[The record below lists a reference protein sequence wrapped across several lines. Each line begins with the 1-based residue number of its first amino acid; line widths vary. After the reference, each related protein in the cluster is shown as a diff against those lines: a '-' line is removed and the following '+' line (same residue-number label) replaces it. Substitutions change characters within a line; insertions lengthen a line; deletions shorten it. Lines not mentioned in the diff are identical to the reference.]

1 MGSLCNGK
9 RSLCQ
14 DRLQIRRIERCIT
27 LPEEGRLPSIIP
39 KREGGS
45 KFPDARNE
53 DVISEIPPDT
63 GQMLHDIDTGTG

>member
-1 MGSLCNGK
+1 MGSLCSGK
-9 RSLCQ
+9 GSLCQ
-14 DRLQIRRIERCIT
+14 YRLQIRRVERWVT
-27 LPEEGRLPSIIP
+27 LSEEGRLPSIIS
-39 KREGGS
+39 KRQGGS

>member
-1 MGSLCNGK
+1 MGSLCSDK

-14 DRLQIRRIERCIT
+14 YRLQIRRIKRWIT

-39 KREGGS
+39 KREGIS
-45 KFPDARNE
+45 KFLDARDE